1 MSLLQQQKPFFAHP
15 HLVGSLWPEPPRD
28 AFDDRVAA
36 IAGVGS
42 TGMGMGTEELDGLLA
57 GRSAADLR
65 AVLEHHGVHI
75 GELEILIGWQ
85 DPDGEF
91 GVRAKAVEERMHV
104 LADLFGARRIK
115 TSAVFP
121 PGVPMPAVDVL
132 TERFA
137 ALCDRAA
144 AHGLSV
150 ELEPFAVFP
159 GFTYAVAADVVLAAD
174 RPNGGLLIDTWHLF
188 RDPTGLG
195 ALDRVE
201 GRHITGLEL
210 GDGHAEPRGTL
221 HEDCN
226 NHRLLPGEGSF
237 HLVDLVRA
245 LDAKGVDVPLSV
257 EVISAELRGLTPAEN
272 ARRTAAAVAAL
283 MEKAR

>member
-1 MSLLQQQKPFFAHP
+1 MSLLEQQKPFFAHP

-28 AFDDRVAA
+28 SFADRVAA
-36 IAGVGS
+36 IAAVGS
-42 TGMGMGTEELDGLLA
+42 TGMGMGTEEFDKLLTEQ
-57 GRSAADLR
+57 SAAELKAILD
-65 AVLEHHGVHI
+65 HHNVHV

-85 DPDGEF
+85 DPDGEM
-91 GVRAKAVEERMHV
+91 GARAKGIEERMYV
-104 LADLFGARRIK
+104 LASLFGASKIK

-121 PGVPMPAVDVL
+121 PGIDMLPVEVL

-144 AHGLSV
+144 AHGLQV

-159 GFTYAVAADVVLAAD
+159 GFTYAVAAEVVAAAD
-174 RPNGGLLIDTWHLF
+174 RPNGGLLIDAWHLF
-188 RDPTGLG
+188 RDPTGLST
-195 ALDRVE
+195 LEKVE
-201 GRHITGLEL
+201 GRHINGLEL
-210 GDGHAEPRGTL
+210 GDGYAEPRGTI

-237 HLVDLVRA
+237 DLVGLVRT

-257 EVISAELRGLTPAEN
+257 EVISAELRTLTPAEN
-272 ARRTAAAVAAL
+272 ATRTSAAVAAL
-283 MEKAR
+283 MENSR